1 MCSIIT
7 HADFILRSI
16 ENGFPYDESIKNIL
30 KKALSESSSEIRV
43 DCEVTL
49 FGLKDAKELLTAYLE
64 NPKYSFSLSINAE
77 FILMDNPKYYDLY
90 VIYINARELDEETQ
104 IYACSYGADY
114 TKTLMQMYHEKHG
127 LCSTAFHAA
136 KARQWI

>member
-1 MCSIIT
+1 MCAIIT
-7 HADFILRSI
+7 PADFILRSI

-30 KKALSESSSEIRV
+30 KKALNESSCEIRM
-43 DCEVTL
+43 DSEVTL

-64 NPKYSFSLSINAE
+64 NPKYCFSLSINAE
-77 FILMDNPKYYDLY
+77 FILTENKKYYDLY
-90 VIYINARELDEETQ
+90 VVYINARELDEETQ
-104 IYACSYGADY
+104 ISACLYGANY
-114 TKTLMQMYHEKHG
+114 TEKLMQMYHEKHG